1 MSDPA
6 VPLTLGSRILTAD
19 GYAVVTDLE
28 RHGVR
33 LRFSTGEDRSVTFT
47 QLQARAVG
55 DDGPQAVHASLFP
68 WWPQLEEAVRRAV
81 AAYRAI
87 AEIFYAPFH
96 WHKTDHGHAE
106 DADGTEGA
114 A

>member
-55 DDGPQAVHASLFP
+55 DDGPQ
-68 WWPQLEEAVRRAV
+68 VR
-81 AAYRAI
+81 
-87 AEIFYAPFH
+87 
-96 WHKTDHGHAE
+96 
-106 DADGTEGA
+106 
-114 A
+114 